1 MVAFVGLRSSVVFM
15 RHIHPKERPRQGPFL
30 ISSYNPDR
38 LPIHLRTNSRH
49 SAKPHPAQAGQRH
62 RIVGYSSPGYWE
74 APDKASPLLDPPSV
88 LFPIKHIQPAAS
100 DQIQAIAAKDVQARS
115 QFASI
120 SMPQRIVRA
129 VQQLLAVSRLP
140 EIQSFLSPGA
150 VKCLCNAMAY
160 KNGCLQ
166 C

>member
-38 LPIHLRTNSRH
+38 LAIHLRTNSRH

-100 DQIQAIAAKDVQARS
+100 DQIQAIAEKTFKPGLSSPVSQCHRELFGRYNNYLLFPVFQKFNPSYRQA
-115 QFASI
+115 
-120 SMPQRIVRA
+120 
-129 VQQLLAVSRLP
+129 L
-140 EIQSFLSPGA
+140 
-150 VKCLCNAMAY
+150 
-160 KNGCLQ
+160 
-166 C
+166 